1 MVVDDQKDDVLR
13 QMKVSEVAAVLHS
26 RAELDAAIEAL
37 LTHGFDRADLSL
49 VEGRDEIRARL
60 GGIEI
65 PAEELADISAAPRR
79 ALIDRDD
86 ISDTLVLV
94 ASLAACVGGIAAV
107 WYMIERGGG
116 ALLTT
121 LAALIGA
128 GVTGGAAALILA
140 QAFRRRQDPE
150 EVVAIYGVI
159 LSVRVRSPEQEEQAQ
174 MFLRDHGGSAIR
186 VHEVDV
192 ALRAK
197 DIPLSSWLGKELLDG
212 S

>member
-1 MVVDDQKDDVLR
+1 MLMDDQKDDVLR
-13 QMKVSEVAAVLHS
+13 QMKVGEVAAVFHS

-37 LTHGFDRADLSL
+37 LTHGFDRADLRL
-49 VEGRDEIRARL
+49 VEGRDEIRAQL

-65 PAEELADISAAPRR
+65 PAEELADIPAAPRR

-94 ASLAACVGGIAAV
+94 SSLAACVGGIAAV

-116 ALLTT
+116 ALLTA

-150 EVVAIYGVI
+150 EVVAIYGVACGCGRRNKRSRHKCSCATMAEAP
-159 LSVRVRSPEQEEQAQ
+159 SVCTKSTWP
-174 MFLRDHGGSAIR
+174 
-186 VHEVDV
+186 
-192 ALRAK
+192 
-197 DIPLSSWLGKELLDG
+197 
-212 S
+212 